1 MTGVL
6 TAAGWPGALAHEFV
20 RNAVVAGGFTAVSA
34 GLVGWFVVLRNQV
47 FAADALSH
55 VAFTGGLG
63 ALAYGLGA
71 GVGVYAGTI
80 GLAVVLGL
88 LGGRLA
94 RAGDTVT
101 GIVFAWVLGV
111 GAYFLSVFV
120 SGRST
125 GDGAAAVRVLFGSLF
140 GIASTQVSV
149 TAWVTVVT
157 VGGLLFLARPLLFAT
172 VDPEVARAQGVPVHV
187 VEVAFLA
194 LVGLAVAQAVQVVG
208 TLLLLA
214 LVATPAATAHRL
226 TTRPWRAMWLSAGI
240 ALAGVWAGIAVSYL
254 RADLP
259 PSFVIVSLVVGFYLV
274 TLALTRHPVGRIRGR
289 SRLSRRGNP
298 GVAVAGRRA
307 SP

>member
-1 MTGVL
+1 MTTVL
-6 TAAGWPGALAHEFV
+6 SAIAWPGLLAHEFV
-20 RNAVVAGGFTAVSA
+20 RNALVAGGLTAVSA

-71 GVGVYAGTI
+71 GFGVYAGTI
-80 GLAVVLGL
+80 GLAIVLGL

-140 GIASTQVSV
+140 GIGSGQVRV
-149 TAWVTVVT
+149 TAWVTVLTVT
-157 VGGLLFLARPLLFAT
+157 GLTLVARPLLFAT
-172 VDPEVARAQGVPVHV
+172 VDPEVARAQGVPVQA
-187 VEVAFLA
+187 VEVVFLA
-194 LVGLAVAQAVQVVG
+194 LLGLAVAQAVQVVG

-214 LVATPAATAHRL
+214 LVATPAAAAQRL
-226 TTRPWRAMWLSAGI
+226 TTRPWRAMWLSAAI
-240 ALAGVWAGIAVSYL
+240 ALACVWAGIVVSYL

-259 PSFVIVSLVVGFYLV
+259 PSFVIVTLVVAFYLS
-274 TLALTRHPVGRIRGR
+274 TLALRRPVRPGRTGSGCDAVVARG
-289 SRLSRRGNP
+289 
-298 GVAVAGRRA
+298 

>member
-1 MTGVL
+1 VTGV
-6 TAAGWPGALAHEFV
+6 TGAVWPGLLAHEFA
-20 RNAVVAGGFTAVSA
+20 RNALVAGGLTAVSA

-71 GVGVYAGTI
+71 GFGVYAGTI

-120 SGRST
+120 SGRSA

-140 GIASTQVSV
+140 GIGSCQVRV

-157 VGGLLFLARPLLFAT
+157 VVGLLLLARPLLFVT
-172 VDPEVARAQGVPVHV
+172 VDPEVARAQGLPVQAI
-187 VEVAFLA
+187 EVAFLA
-194 LVGLAVAQAVQVVG
+194 LLGLAVAQAVQVVG

-214 LVATPAATAHRL
+214 LVATPAAAAQRL

-240 ALAGVWAGIAVSYL
+240 ALASVWVGIVISYQ
-254 RADLP
+254 RGDLP
-259 PSFVIVSLVVGFYLV
+259 PSFVVVSLVVGVYLA
-274 TLALTRHPVGRIRGR
+274 TLAVRPGRRHR
-289 SRLSRRGNP
+289 
-298 GVAVAGRRA
+298 RRA
-307 SP
+307 SPGVVAKGSP

>member
-1 MTGVL
+1 MAL
-6 TAAGWPGALAHEFV
+6 AWPGLLAKEFA
-20 RNAVVAGGFTAVSA
+20 RNAIIAGGLTAVSA

-71 GVGVYAGTI
+71 GFGVYAGTV

-140 GIASTQVSV
+140 GIGSGQVRV
-149 TAWVTVVT
+149 TAWVTTLTVT
-157 VGGLLFLARPLLFAT
+157 GLLLVARPLLFAT
-172 VDPEVARAQGVPVHV
+172 VDPEVARAQGVPVTA

-194 LVGLAVAQAVQVVG
+194 LLGLAVAQAVQIVG

-214 LVATPAATAHRL
+214 LVATPAATAQRL

-240 ALAGVWAGIAVSYL
+240 ALASVWTGIVISYV

-259 PSFVIVSLVVGFYLV
+259 PSFVIVSLVVGFYLAVLAVHRPMAQRRTGSDPHGVV
-274 TLALTRHPVGRIRGR
+274 TKG
-289 SRLSRRGNP
+289 
-298 GVAVAGRRA
+298 

>member
-1 MTGVL
+1 MIVAVT
-6 TAAGWPGALAHEFV
+6 WPGLLAHEFV
-20 RNAVVAGGFTAVSA
+20 RNAAIAGGLTAVSA

-55 VAFTGGLG
+55 VALTGGLG

-71 GVGVYAGTI
+71 GLGVYAGTI

-94 RAGDTVT
+94 RAGDTVI

-111 GAYFLSVFV
+111 GAYFLSVFAGGP
-120 SGRST
+120 SS

-140 GIASTQVSV
+140 GIGPQQVRL
-149 TAWVTVVT
+149 TTFVTVIT
-157 VGGLLFLARPLLFAT
+157 VGGLMLVARPLLFAT
-172 VDPEVARAQGVPVHV
+172 VDPEVARAQGVPVRA

-194 LVGLAVAQAVQVVG
+194 LLGLAVAQAVQIVG

-214 LVATPAATAHRL
+214 LVATPAAAAQRL
-226 TTRPWRAMWLSAGI
+226 TTRPWRAMWVSAGI
-240 ALAGVWAGIAVSYL
+240 AVASVWAGIATSYL

-259 PSFVIVSLVVGFYLV
+259 PSFVIVSIVVGVYLI
-274 TLALTRHPVGRIRGR
+274 TLAA
-289 SRLSRRGNP
+289 RRP
-298 GVAVAGRRA
+298 ARAVAHRR
-307 SP
+307 

>member
-1 MTGVL
+1 VTAVTSSVVTGV
-6 TAAGWPGALAHEFV
+6 AWPGLLAHEFV
-20 RNAVVAGGFTAVSA
+20 RNAIIGGGLTAVSA

-71 GVGVYAGTI
+71 GFGVYAGTI

-140 GIASTQVSV
+140 GIGASQVRV
-149 TAWVTVVT
+149 TAWVTLLT
-157 VGGLLFLARPLLFAT
+157 VGGLMLVARPLLFAT
-172 VDPEVARAQGVPVHV
+172 VDPEVARAQGVPVRAIEV
-187 VEVAFLA
+187 VFLA
-194 LVGLAVAQAVQVVG
+194 LLGLAVAQAVQVVG

-214 LVATPAATAHRL
+214 LVATPAAAAQRL
-226 TTRPWRAMWLSAGI
+226 TSRPWRAMWLSAGI
-240 ALAGVWAGIAVSYL
+240 ALASVWAGIVISYL

-259 PSFVIVSLVVGFYLV
+259 PSFVIVSLVVGVYLA
-274 TLALTRHPVGRIRGR
+274 TLGIGRSSRASRAHPGVPAVLTRG
-289 SRLSRRGNP
+289 
-298 GVAVAGRRA
+298 AVTE
-307 SP
+307 

>member
-1 MTGVL
+1 MAL
-6 TAAGWPGALAHEFV
+6 AWPGLLAQEFT
-20 RNAVVAGGFTAVSA
+20 RNALVAGGLTAVSA

-71 GVGVYAGTI
+71 GFGIYAGTV

-120 SGRST
+120 NGRST
-125 GDGAAAVRVLFGSLF
+125 GDGAGAVRVLFGSLF
-140 GIASTQVSV
+140 GIGSGQVRV
-149 TAWVTVVT
+149 TVWVTVLTVT
-157 VGGLLFLARPLLFAT
+157 GLLLVARPLLFAT
-172 VDPEVARAQGVPVHV
+172 VDPEVARAQGVPVKA

-194 LVGLAVAQAVQVVG
+194 LLGLAVAQAVQIVG

-214 LVATPAATAHRL
+214 LVATPAATAQRL

-240 ALAGVWAGIAVSYL
+240 ALASVWTGIVISYV

-259 PSFVIVSLVVGFYLV
+259 PSFVIVSLVVGFYLAVLAVHRPV
-274 TLALTRHPVGRIRGR
+274 THGRTG
-289 SRLSRRGNP
+289 SDSH
-298 GVAVAGRRA
+298 GVVPEG